1 MLYTQWISCLHH
13 RRQRESYCGEVRV
26 NAGRSVR
33 DEPVAARA
41 SGLKVRD
48 REAMVSVYV
57 YESNGGY
64 KGMGKTMRGVE
75 YL

>member
-1 MLYTQWISCLHH
+1 M
-13 RRQRESYCGEVRV
+13 

-33 DEPVAARA
+33 DELVVARA

-48 REAMVSVYV
+48 REAMVSAFV
-57 YESNGGY
+57 YESNGSY